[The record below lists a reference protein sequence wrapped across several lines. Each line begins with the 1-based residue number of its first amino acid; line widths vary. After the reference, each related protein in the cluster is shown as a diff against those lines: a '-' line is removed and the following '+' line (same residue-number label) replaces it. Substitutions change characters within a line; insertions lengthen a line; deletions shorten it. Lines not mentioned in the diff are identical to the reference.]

1 MSARLLPWSLLA
13 GLIAAAGLPIYIH
26 APKVYVDE
34 YGVSL
39 GALGAVLAGLRLVDV
54 VQDPALGWLAEV
66 TRQRRAAMVAGA
78 LFLLALSMV
87 GLFAVVPPVAP
98 LLWFALML
106 VVLFSAFSFLT
117 IAFYSEGVAKAGRLG
132 PGGHLQL
139 AGWREAGALV
149 GVSLA
154 AVAPVALGSF
164 GLFAWGF
171 AAFAAVAWLAMR
183 REWTGSAAAPQP
195 DLRAVLRDPTIRRLL
210 LPRAGQCGA
219 GGRHLHFVP
228 VLRRKPPPRPGG
240 PRGRSSLLFFLA
252 AAASAPGWSRMA
264 RHVGARRALL
274 AGMALSVVAF
284 IFAFTL
290 DAGDVAAFALICAA
304 SGAALGADM
313 VLLPAI
319 FARHLAQSGAGEAT
333 AFGLW
338 SFASKLALALAAA
351 TLLPSCSAQASSP
364 AAAGRPRRSC
374 SLSVLYALVPCGLK
388 AIAILPA
395 PCHPHPGELTREFVP
410 VRGPRRPHPPYAAGS
425 APPHA
430 LLRRAAPGG
439 LCRAGGRRSIRGGI
453 SRGRSSA
460 RASSTGRPGG
470 SSRASW
476 PMWKAAGMAAPGC

>member
-66 TRQRRAAMVAGA
+66 TRRRRAAMVAGA
-78 LFLLALSMV
+78 LFLLALAMV

-132 PGGHLQL
+132 PGGHLRL

-210 LPRAGQCGA
+210 LLALVNAAPVAVTSTLFLFFVESRLRA
-219 GGRHLHFVP
+219 
-228 VLRRKPPPRPGG
+228 PGSEG
-240 PRGRSSLLFFLA
+240 PLLLLFFLA

-290 DAGDVAAFALICAA
+290 DAGDVVAFALICAA

-351 TLLPSCSAQASSP
+351 TLLPLLQRAGFEPGSGGP
-364 AAAGRPRRSC
+364 AEALML
-374 SLSVLYALVPCGLK
+374 LSVLYALVPCGLK
-388 AIAILPA
+388 AAAIL
-395 PCHPHPGELTREFVP
+395 
-410 VRGPRRPHPPYAAGS
+410 
-425 APPHA
+425 
-430 LLRRAAPGG
+430 LLLATPIPE
-439 LCRAGGRRSIRGGI
+439 S
-453 SRGRSSA
+453 
-460 RASSTGRPGG
+460 
-470 SSRASW
+470 
-476 PMWKAAGMAAPGC
+476 